1 MTDIT
6 ELAQLRGR
14 TVDYPYYLVECDC
27 GKIYP
32 SSELSGGEP
41 MGDSG
46 DYSDCYCPHCGEGE
60 EHFAE
65 CADPETAWKAQQ
77 DKIDAV
83 VEALEKAQRANAA
96 QDDHINQQQD
106 RINKL
111 EEGCKR
117 AAKRINSWRRLAK
130 QSIAEQ
136 EKCVDELDATRQRI
150 VELDRKNCELDSLTQ
165 RWAVERAENAERI
178 AELESRTV
186 TVHQSDYFTSLVAMA
201 RVSAD
206 KAMRKFPQPNYVLL
220 KVAEEAGEVVQAGVH
235 YAENRMEWG
244 QVEGEI
250 VQLLAMLIRLVTEG
264 DQVNGITPPAS
275 CSTGIKV
282 EAE

>member
-1 MTDIT
+1 MTNIT
-6 ELAQLRGR
+6 ELAQLRDR

-77 DKIDAV
+77 DKIDAL
-83 VEALEKAQRANAA
+83 VEALEKAQ
-96 QDDHINQQQD
+96 
-106 RINKL
+106 
-111 EEGCKR
+111 
-117 AAKRINSWRRLAK
+117 
-130 QSIAEQ
+130 
-136 EKCVDELDATRQRI
+136 QR
-150 VELDRKNCELDSLTQ
+150 N
-165 RWAVERAENAERI
+165 
-178 AELESRTV
+178 AELES
-186 TVHQSDYFTSLVAMA
+186 QNDYFASLVAMA

-206 KAMRKFPQPNYVLL
+206 KAIRKFPQPNYVLL

-244 QVEGEI
+244 QLEGEI